1 MAVVA
6 GGVGFVSYNAAAGTF
21 SMSAE
26 QAAVFAIEDSPVHMA
41 GGFYSLS
48 AIYCDEKNPRWPAAG
63 HASNPSRTCSPR
75 SNAAAEVI

>member
-21 SMSAE
+21 SMSASRSKT
-26 QAAVFAIEDSPVHMA
+26 APVHMA

-48 AIYCDEKNPRWPAAG
+48 AIYCDEKSAMARGKPCFKPFTQLVAPDPTRRPR
-63 HASNPSRTCSPR
+63 
-75 SNAAAEVI
+75 